1 MSLVRYK
8 KKTIRRKLRH
18 HECDVGL
25 CRCAAVPVVVV
36 GVVVVSVLLV
46 VDGFTPQSTTQQL
59 PKDLSRPNECCRR
72 PTTSTT
78 TTLLPQHTSQ
88 QRRQQ
93 QQSGHCNV
101 KRPRQVLTR
110 RLLAAS
116 EEQPSSSL
124 SISQN
129 SPQRHRTTRS
139 MRSTKATTV
148 SRRTIF
154 FSRLKKG
161 LSGSY
166 RDETD
171 ETTIVK
177 QKKRQKNR
185 PWTTRRL
192 YQSFFKSL
200 IKGIALPFP
209 SLFRFVSSKAATTT
223 STTSTAD
230 DSNKAGTSDN
240 PFQVGLTFKEGLI
253 ALAAYLFHWRP
264 GLLICL
270 GRLVHD

>member
-1 MSLVRYK
+1 MLANLTYRRYLKFCIQRRRSGRRFCRDEDSIFSGIQRMSLVRYK
-8 KKTIRRKLRH
+8 KMTMRRKLRH

-93 QQSGHCNV
+93 QQSYHCNV

-148 SRRTIF
+148 STDDSLLRTEQGFVRI
-154 FSRLKKG
+154 
-161 LSGSY
+161 LSG
-166 RDETD
+166 
-171 ETTIVK
+171 
-177 QKKRQKNR
+177 
-185 PWTTRRL
+185 
-192 YQSFFKSL
+192 
-200 IKGIALPFP
+200 
-209 SLFRFVSSKAATTT
+209 
-223 STTSTAD
+223 
-230 DSNKAGTSDN
+230 
-240 PFQVGLTFKEGLI
+240 
-253 ALAAYLFHWRP
+253 
-264 GLLICL
+264 
-270 GRLVHD
+270 